1 MAKKEFKFKLSG
13 TRSTTTI
20 RSQSLFD
27 LSYQE
32 PTKSP
37 IDIYESNMLSY
48 KKLLGCFVFE
58 PSTSN
63 YISLASESNEEWSK
77 LSNLL
82 ILGFISSVESYL
94 RCLLRRLLLIDDKSR
109 SKSYSKSVTYGAAI
123 HHDKLLLPEAL
134 MEDCS
139 FHSAYNIKETVK
151 SVTGVSLSNLK
162 KTPALNTAFSDF
174 DFIGQLRHC
183 VVHRSGLFGSNNAL
197 SLGLDEYHEYL
208 EKPIK
213 LELTVVQEAAK
224 ACDTLVKE
232 LNDTLF
238 SEFLNRT
245 INIYDWKGDLRSDA
259 KYFDKYF
266 NVFSPAS
273 NKDKKLECYHEFRDV
288 HNLRYRNSQS

>member
-1 MAKKEFKFKLSG
+1 MAKKEFKFALSG

-32 PTKSP
+32 PDKSP
-37 IDIYESNMLSY
+37 IDIYESNILSY
-48 KKLLGCFVFE
+48 KKLLGCFVLE
-58 PSTSN
+58 PSTGN
-63 YISLASESNEEWSK
+63 YISLASQSNEEWSK

-82 ILGFISSVESYL
+82 ILGFISSVESYV
-94 RCLLRRLLLIDDKSR
+94 RCLLRRLLLIDDESK
-109 SKSYSKSVTYGAAI
+109 SKSYSKSVTYGAAV
-123 HHDKLLLPEAL
+123 HHNKLLLPEAL

-139 FHSAYNIKETVK
+139 FHSAYNIRETVK
-151 SVTGVSLSNLK
+151 NVTGVNIANLK
-162 KTPALNTAFSDF
+162 KNPTLATAFSDF
-174 DFIGQLRHC
+174 DFIGELRHC

-197 SLGLDEYHEYL
+197 SLGLDKYHEYL

-213 LELTVVQEAAK
+213 LDLIVVQEAAM

-266 NVFSPAS
+266 NIFAPSG
-273 NKDKKLECYHEFRDV
+273 NKELRLKCYREFRDV
-288 HNLRYRNSQS
+288 HNLRYRIGLR

>member
-1 MAKKEFKFKLSG
+1 MANKEFKFTLSG

-32 PTKSP
+32 PTKPP
-37 IDIYESNMLSY
+37 IDIYESNILSY
-48 KKLLGCFVFE
+48 KRLLGCFILE
-58 PSTSN
+58 PATGSYT
-63 YISLASESNEEWSK
+63 SLASQGNEEWAK

-82 ILGFISSVESYL
+82 ILGFISSVESYV
-94 RCLLRRLLLIDDKSR
+94 RCLLRRLLLIDNE
-109 SKSYSKSVTYGAAI
+109 SKKRSYSKSVTYGAAV
-123 HHDKLLLPEAL
+123 HHNKQLLPEAL

-139 FHSAYNIKETVK
+139 FHSATNIKETIK
-151 SVTGVSLSNLK
+151 SVTGVNLSNLK
-162 KTPALNTAFSDF
+162 KNPELATAFSDF

-213 LELTVVQEAAK
+213 LEFTVVQEAAK

-238 SEFLNRT
+238 KEFLNRS
-245 INIYDWKGDLRSDA
+245 INMYDWKGDLRSDA

-266 NVFSPAS
+266 DVFSPS
-273 NKDKKLECYHEFRDV
+273 ESKCLRLKCYHEFRDV
-288 HNLRYRNSQS
+288 HNLRYRNGQR

>member
-1 MAKKEFKFKLSG
+1 MAKKEFKFTLSG

-48 KKLLGCFVFE
+48 KKLLGCFVLE
-58 PSTSN
+58 PATGN
-63 YISLASESNEEWSK
+63 YISLASQSNEEWAK

-82 ILGFISSVESYL
+82 ILGFISSVESYV
-94 RCLLRRLLLIDDKSR
+94 RCLLRKLLLIDDESKT
-109 SKSYSKSVTYGAAI
+109 KSYSRPVTYGAAI
-123 HHDKLLLPEAL
+123 HHDKQLLPEAL

-151 SVTGVSLSNLK
+151 SVTGVSLLNLK
-162 KTPALNTAFSDF
+162 QNPELATAFSDF

-197 SLGLDEYHEYL
+197 SLGLDKYHEYL

-213 LELTVVQEAAK
+213 LELSVVQEAAK

-238 SEFLNRT
+238 REFLNRT

-266 NVFSPAS
+266 NVFSPLDS
-273 NKDKKLECYHEFRDV
+273 RGLRLECYNEFRNV
-288 HNLRYRNSQS
+288 HNLRYRNGQR

>member
-1 MAKKEFKFKLSG
+1 MARREFKFTLSG

-27 LSYQE
+27 LSYRE
-32 PTKSP
+32 PAKAP

-48 KKLLGCFVFE
+48 KKLLGCFVLD
-58 PSTSN
+58 PTTGS
-63 YISLASESNEEWSK
+63 YISLASQSNEEWAK

-82 ILGFISSVESYL
+82 ILGFISSVESYV
-94 RCLLRRLLLIDDKSR
+94 RCLLRRLLLIDDESKG
-109 SKSYSKSVTYGAAI
+109 KSYSKSVTYGAAI
-123 HHDKLLLPEAL
+123 HHNKQLLPEAL

-151 SVTGVSLSNLK
+151 SFTGVSLANLTK
-162 KTPALNTAFSDF
+162 NPELATAFTDF

-197 SLGLDEYHEYL
+197 SLGFDQYHEYL

-213 LELTVVQEAAK
+213 LELSVVQEAAK
-224 ACDTLVKE
+224 ACDNLVKE

-245 INIYDWKGDLRSDA
+245 INIYDWKGDFRSDA
-259 KYFDKYF
+259 KYFNKYF
-266 NVFSPAS
+266 NVFSPS
-273 NKDKKLECYHEFRDV
+273 SSSSLRLECYHKFRDI
-288 HNLRYRNSQS
+288 HNLRYRNGN

>member
-1 MAKKEFKFKLSG
+1 MEKKEFKFALSG
-13 TRSTTTI
+13 ARSTTTI

-27 LSYQE
+27 ISYKE
-32 PTKSP
+32 PDKSP

-48 KKLLGCFVFE
+48 KKLLGCFVLE
-58 PSTSN
+58 PTTGN
-63 YISLASESNEEWSK
+63 YTSLASQSNEEWAK

-82 ILGFISSVESYL
+82 ILGFISSVESYV
-94 RCLLRRLLLIDDKSR
+94 RCLLRRLLLIDGE
-109 SKSYSKSVTYGAAI
+109 SKGNSYSKSVTYGAAI
-123 HHDKLLLPEAL
+123 HHNKKLLPEAL

-151 SVTGVSLSNLK
+151 SFTGVSLKNLK
-162 KTPALNTAFSDF
+162 KNPELATAFTDF

-197 SLGLDEYHEYL
+197 SLGLEQYYEYL

-213 LELTVVQEAAK
+213 LELSVVQEAAK
-224 ACDTLVKE
+224 ACDNLVKE

-245 INIYDWKGDLRSDA
+245 INTYDWKGDFRSDA
-259 KYFDKYF
+259 KYFNKYF
-266 NVFSPAS
+266 NVFSPS
-273 NKDKKLECYHEFRDV
+273 NKNFLKLKCYHEFRDCN
-288 HNLRYRNSQS
+288 NLRYRRN